1 MRIKTKKALQLGEG
15 AKKDGSIGDRVVTK
29 PGKEYTVSDDFKKDP
44 FFQLAYKAGDIEVLA
59 EPVEI
64 LVGEMETQPE
74 TPEAPE
80 EEQPEAASGAPEET
94 SAEPE
99 AAPEETSAEHEAEPE
114 ETEPKT
120 AAEDTPAKT
129 TKKKTSK

>member
-64 LVGEMETQPE
+64 LVGEMETQSE

-80 EEQPEAASGAPEET
+80 AEQPEASAGEPEGT

-99 AAPEETSAEHEAEPE
+99 AEPE
-114 ETEPKT
+114 ETPEEASAEPKT

>member
-15 AKKDGSIGDRVVTK
+15 AKRDGSIGDRVVTK

-59 EPVEI
+59 EPIEI

-80 EEQPEAASGAPEET
+80 EEQPEVAAGEPEET

-99 AAPEETSAEHEAEPE
+99 AAPEETPE
-114 ETEPKT
+114 EASAEPKT
-120 AAEDTPAKT
+120 AAEDTSAKT